1 MVIKLV
7 IRRTSHINV
16 GSNLLFL
23 HVISMM
29 FNNSFVGMFEYIF
42 EMLSDVSLSSGTQGM
57 SARSFIR
64 CTEFGTL
71 KAFGSGMY
79 SFNTFVN
86 HLARF

>member
-1 MVIKLV
+1 
-7 IRRTSHINV
+7 
-16 GSNLLFL
+16 
-23 HVISMM
+23 MM

-42 EMLSDVSLSSGTQGM
+42 KMSSDASLSSVTQGM

-71 KAFGSGMY
+71 KAFGIGMY